1 MGAFA
6 ANNPG
11 MFMPRGG
18 VILPK
23 KFAGGTTSVPGP
35 KGAGDVVPAMLS
47 PGESVIPTKQTQ
59 KYAGF
64 INQIIQDKVPGF
76 MAGRLGAIPAT
87 ARSPAGA
94 R

>member
-1 MGAFA
+1 MLTVNCEKLETIEYTVNFQRLLASKQ
-6 ANNPG
+6 
-11 MFMPRGG
+11 M
-18 VILPK
+18 ILPK

-64 INQIIQDKVPGF
+64 INQIIQE
-76 MAGRLGAIPAT
+76 
-87 ARSPAGA
+87 
-94 R
+94 